1 MLDKEELLATIKKY
15 RRLDNQV
22 KNLEQD
28 RGILRR
34 RLLDEMDERQLHELR
49 VGKYR
54 VYVTE
59 IYTMRLDAQRLREE
73 QRALAERYTLCVPSK
88 RLTVS

>member
-1 MLDKEELLATIKKY
+1 MEKEELLKVIKDY
-15 RRLDNQV
+15 RRIDNQV

-28 RGILRR
+28 RGILRQ
-34 RLLDEMDERQLHELR
+34 RLLKEMEERDLHELR

-73 QRALAERYTLCVPSK
+73 QRALAERYTLCVPMK
-88 RLTVS
+88 RLTVT